1 MKVLAKV
8 CGVMSPRDARIVDA
22 AGADYMGVILSP
34 GYSRSVERGRADEV
48 YEASSA
54 RRVGV
59 FVDGGPAHVAE
70 LAGELG
76 LDVVQLSGSEPPW
89 TVAEIAGRGRWRVW
103 KTIHARSGLSIE
115 GAARRYAE
123 VADGILIDAWDPS
136 RPGGTGRTFGW
147 AGTGRTVRGAIGA
160 ATFIAAG
167 GMAPENAAAA
177 IGALSPDIL
186 DVSSGVESA
195 PGSKDAERTR
205 AFVEA
210 VRNARPEA
218 RDRAARGRD
227 FPPPGPSYP
236 RGPVSGPS
244 AGPVDRR
251 SFGVGPP
258 PVPEDRS

>member
-1 MKVLAKV
+1 MRVLAKV

-34 GYSRSVERGRADEV
+34 GYSRSVEPGSAGEV
-48 YEASSA
+48 YEASGA

-59 FVDGGPAHVAE
+59 FVDAGPAHVAD

-76 LDVVQLSGSEPPW
+76 LDAIQLSGREPPW
-89 TVAEIAGRGRWRVW
+89 SVAEIAAAGSWRVW
-103 KTIHARSGLSIE
+103 KTIHAGSGLSVE

-123 VADGILIDAWDPS
+123 VADGILVDAWDPS
-136 RPGGTGRTFGW
+136 RPGGTGRTFAW
-147 AGTGRTVRGAIGA
+147 AGTGRTVREAIGS

-167 GMAPENAAAA
+167 GMTPENAAAA
-177 IGALSPDIL
+177 IGALSPDVL

-210 VRNARPEA
+210 VRKGRP
-218 RDRAARGRD
+218 G
-227 FPPPGPSYP
+227 G
-236 RGPVSGPS
+236 RGPAGRTDVPT
-244 AGPVDRR
+244 AGP
-251 SFGVGPP
+251 G
-258 PVPEDRS
+258 DRS